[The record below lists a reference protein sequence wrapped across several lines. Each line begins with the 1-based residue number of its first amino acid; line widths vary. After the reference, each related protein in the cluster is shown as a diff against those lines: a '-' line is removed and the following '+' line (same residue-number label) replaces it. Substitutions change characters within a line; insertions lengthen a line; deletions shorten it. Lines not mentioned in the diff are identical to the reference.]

1 MPADMGMALS
11 LHRRVA
17 LYSDRLSFISIF
29 SYEYEY
35 AGYQKCMER
44 NAAFNRDLLSDLS
57 FSKIN
62 LFAFFGIFR
71 CYKKIRNP
79 FG

>member
-11 LHRRVA
+11 LNRRVA
-17 LYSDRLSFISIF
+17 LYSDRLSFYQYFF

-57 FSKIN
+57 F
-62 LFAFFGIFR
+62 
-71 CYKKIRNP
+71 
-79 FG
+79 